1 MGDRGGRAGV
11 AMTRLVLS
19 TYGAECHLRLKGC
32 TRIATTKDHLVPYSH
47 GGEDVLENYRPAC
60 KHCNSKRQNKVIHGF
75 GASVVVVIGP
85 PAGGKT
91 TYIAKHA
98 KANDVAVDM
107 DAIAR
112 ALMPLPPAL
121 THTYPDH
128 VRHVAIKTRA
138 AAIHA
143 ATRLRERV
151 TVWVIHA
158 VPRPDDL
165 ADYRRLGWQVITCDP
180 GRAIVEQRTKAERP
194 LSMLAHVA
202 RWYAIYGEPDNAA
215 DRMPTDPTEAAE
227 LVASGADPW

>member
-1 MGDRGGRAGV
+1 
-11 AMTRLVLS
+11 MTRLVLA
-19 TYGAECHLRLKGC
+19 TYGTECHLRLKGC
-32 TRIATTKDHLVPYSH
+32 TRIATTKDHLVPHSH
-47 GGEDVLENYRPAC
+47 GGADALENYRPAC
-60 KHCNSKRQNKVIHGF
+60 KHCNSKRQNKVIAGF

-98 KANDVAVDM
+98 RANDLAVDM

-112 ALMPLPPAL
+112 ALMPIAPTL

-143 ATRLRERV
+143 STRLRERV
-151 TVWVIHA
+151 TVWIIHA

-165 ADYRRLGWQVITCDP
+165 ADYRKLGWQIITCDP
-180 GRAIVEQRTKAERP
+180 GRTIVEQRTKAERP
-194 LSMLAHVA
+194 GSMLAHVS
-202 RWYAIYGEPDNAA
+202 RWYSIYGEPDTTTTSPPSPADPAA
-215 DRMPTDPTEAAE
+215 ASAR
-227 LVASGADPW
+227 VASGVDPW